1 MFHVEKARVW
11 EDCHVTK
18 KSSPCL
24 GMLHQSSL
32 KRTGSHAL
40 FVFTG
45 KMRWINWSHSVIM
58 SGHGKSSH
66 VFNVSRQT
74 PYPSHAAHVKHVSH
88 VSQWKTGCKWWDHW
102 ETLHFNLMLMH
113 QLVHQHQK
121 GSGQA
126 SIKKKTSQNL
136 WFGHHPWWIHGITYI
151 SLHEWLV
158 IYGVHVG
165 KYTLRPIYPEVAGLP
180 SRLPVRSRSTCEE
193 HGLRLGYRPELG
205 WIYPSQNTVTPPKF
219 NIDPE
224 KGWKRKKFPFR
235 NWDAR

>member
-1 MFHVEKARVW
+1 MKNWMQVVRPLRDPA
-11 EDCHVTK
+11 
-18 KSSPCL
+18 L
-24 GMLHQSSL
+24 QSYVDAPTGPPAPERQ
-32 KRTGSHAL
+32 RTGLDKKKKHPKISD
-40 FVFTG
+40 
-45 KMRWINWSHSVIM
+45 SVIT
-58 SGHGKSSH
+58 H
-66 VFNVSRQT
+66 
-74 PYPSHAAHVKHVSH
+74 
-88 VSQWKTGCKWWDHW
+88 D
-102 ETLHFNLMLMH
+102 
-113 QLVHQHQK
+113 
-121 GSGQA
+121 GSMYYLDFPTWQ
-126 SIKKKTSQNL
+126 
-136 WFGHHPWWIHGITYI
+136 
-151 SLHEWLV
+151 WLV